1 MLIYKDIESGDT
13 FSAADAAGIVSQM
26 HAACFSQAKD
36 DFAFMLQ
43 TADRVQM
50 MTQKSIRHESPEE
63 FLSDLVAAEFLQVES
78 SQ

>member
-1 MLIYKDIESGDT
+1 
-13 FSAADAAGIVSQM
+13 
-26 HAACFSQAKD
+26 
-36 DFAFMLQ
+36 MLQ